1 MLESRACE
9 VQESD
14 TTSTISNILHNVSET
29 LHWCNFLLQFL
40 EEARK
45 NANHVVTSGTNFEEN
60 RKKQLDHG
68 KKSRKSLKSSL
79 FSWLKT
85 DKKCKS
91 TKEPRTKDAN
101 LVSKTRRGHVSG
113 PVDATTDGSVSRAR
127 RAASGPLFGFRNS
140 TRRPEE
146 YEVPYMCLD
155 QLNNHQKLQSYGP
168 IYLVT

>member
-1 MLESRACE
+1 M
-9 VQESD
+9 
-14 TTSTISNILHNVSET
+14 
-29 LHWCNFLLQFL
+29 LQFL

-45 NANHVVTSGTNFEEN
+45 NANHVVTSDTNFEKTRE
-60 RKKQLDHG
+60 KQLDHG

-79 FSWLKT
+79 LSWLKT

-91 TKEPRTKDAN
+91 MKEPTKDTN

-113 PVDATTDGSVSRAR
+113 PVEATVGGVISRAR
-127 RAASGPLFGFRNS
+127 RAASGPLSGLRNS

-146 YEVPYMCLD
+146 YELPYVCLEQIND
-155 QLNNHQKLQSYGP
+155 HQKLQSYGP